1 MEFPVWF
8 QTGGVAVCVAFV
20 VWFGWFVV
28 TKAFPELQT
37 KHDAAQKSL
46 QGLFEIALDKVLAGC
61 KEERAE
67 NSKNLERIVQ
77 SADRREQHLNQLIN
91 DQRCEFMAL
100 VESISDRFLTHLS
113 VDDERKV
120 KEMHGFKNEVGKMAL
135 ATEKVAEKLGTST
148 TNQPVSQEEKDKHK
162 L

>member
-28 TKAFPELQT
+28 TKAFPELQA
-37 KHDAAQKSL
+37 KHDASQKCL
-46 QGLFEIALDKVLAGC
+46 QAMFESALDKVLAGA
-61 KEERAE
+61 KDERNE
-67 NSKNLERIVQ
+67 NSKNVERIIQ
-77 SADRREQHLNQLIN
+77 SADKRETNLNGLITA
-91 DQRCEFMAL
+91 QRTEFMAL
-100 VESISDRFLTHLS
+100 VRDVSDRFLTHLS

-120 KEMHGFKNEVGKMAL
+120 KEMHGYKNEVGKIAVTM
-135 ATEKVAEKLGTST
+135 EKVAEKMGVSETDK
-148 TNQPVSQEEKDKHK
+148 PVSQEEKDKHK